1 MFQEWGYLGKLL
13 NEFGM
18 VFQKWTL
25 SKTSME
31 IALISIM
38 ELAKSFISLI
48 WTLMGKLVLI
58 SRLKSWQK
66 LKTKLTI
73 SINEL
78 TKTQING
85 IKMLI
90 LNFVEV

>member
-1 MFQEWGYLGKLL
+1 
-13 NEFGM
+13 
-18 VFQKWTL
+18 
-25 SKTSME
+25 ME

>member
-1 MFQEWGYLGKLL
+1 MGKLL

-66 LKTKLTI
+66 LKKKLTI

>member
-1 MFQEWGYLGKLL
+1 LGKLL
-13 NEFGM
+13 NEFGV

>member
-1 MFQEWGYLGKLL
+1 MGKLL
-13 NEFGM
+13 NEFGV

>member
-1 MFQEWGYLGKLL
+1 MGKLL
-13 NEFGM
+13 NEFGV

-48 WTLMGKLVLI
+48 WTLTGKLVLI

>member
-1 MFQEWGYLGKLL
+1 LGKLL

>member
-1 MFQEWGYLGKLL
+1 MGKLL

-78 TKTQING
+78 TKTQIKG

>member
-1 MFQEWGYLGKLL
+1 
-13 NEFGM
+13 
-18 VFQKWTL
+18 
-25 SKTSME
+25 
-31 IALISIM
+31 
-38 ELAKSFISLI
+38 
-48 WTLMGKLVLI
+48 MGKLVLI

>member
-1 MFQEWGYLGKLL
+1 MGKLL

>member
-1 MFQEWGYLGKLL
+1 MGKLL
-13 NEFGM
+13 NEFGV

-90 LNFVEV
+90 LNFVGV